1 MPDDRISFSAAPVSF
16 RLLSFLLFLLLMVSS
31 SGADC
36 VPSPFSVGVGN
47 VSLTNNQVARGL
59 EISVGTP
66 AQPFAFLPQWS
77 LNNTFVYPTDWDCG
91 TNWAEAGCMTFRG
104 GLFDKSKSTSVGA
117 TSTDSYP
124 TDSSPYPSL
133 EMFSDTLTLT
143 SSINVTKFPIGMP
156 KSDWGEQGYHPQAA
170 IGLGRNST
178 LLNALVSTGKIASR
192 SWAMFWGRQGA
203 TADAQMDG
211 NFVFGGYDR
220 AKVSGANFTQGLVYS
235 NPACSTG
242 MLVTITDISLNWSN
256 GTTTSLY
263 DGTQST
269 AMSACIV
276 PDYPVLMTIPYEP
289 YFKRFS
295 SVTGDN
301 IFSFGRS
308 FGINYY
314 GMLYPSGESPYS
326 GDLSITLSSG
336 LTARIANNQLVIP
349 ELTIDET
356 SGAILANASAP
367 ELVLNSMQQVN
378 ADDLPQLGRQFLS
391 SAYVMVN
398 QDAGQF
404 TLWAAKPTTEED
416 LVAVN
421 TDNRVY
427 DSFCAPGVTN
437 LITSTQ
443 STSNPDATKSAAP
456 DSNTGQSQK
465 TEGASTGLSSGAIAG
480 IVVGGVAGAALVAAA
495 ILFAIIRRR
504 RRQTKLSPETAEAPA
519 ELFAPKVIDQTPRA
533 PQELPGHVPNGSTE
547 RWELE

>member
-1 MPDDRISFSAAPVSF
+1 MPDDGILFSAAPSSSCLF
-16 RLLSFLLFLLLMVSS
+16 SFLLVLLLMVSS
-31 SGADC
+31 AGADC
-36 VPSPFSVGVGN
+36 VPSPFSVRVGN
-47 VSLTNNQVARGL
+47 VSLPNNQVARGL
-59 EISVGTP
+59 DIAVGVP
-66 AQPFAFLPQWS
+66 AQPFAFLPQWP
-77 LNNTFVYPTDWDCG
+77 LNNTFVYPTGWNCG
-91 TNWAEAGCMTFRG
+91 TDWAEAGCMTFRG

-124 TDSSPYPSL
+124 TDSSPYPYL
-133 EMFSDTLTLT
+133 EIFSDTLTLT
-143 SSINVTKFPIGMP
+143 PSSINVTKFPLGMP
-156 KSDWGEQGYHPQAA
+156 KADWGEEGYHPQAA

-220 AKVSGANFTQGLVYS
+220 AKASGTNFTQGLVYS

-242 MLVTITDISLNWSN
+242 MLVTITDISLNWKN

-263 DGTQST
+263 DGSQSA

-289 YFKRFS
+289 YFKRFTAITNDS
-295 SVTGDN
+295 
-301 IFSFGRS
+301 IISFGRS

-314 GMLYPSGESPYS
+314 GMLYASGKSPYS

-336 LTARIANNQLVIP
+336 LKARITNDQLVIP
-349 ELTIDET
+349 NLTIDKT

-378 ADDLPQLGRQFLS
+378 AGDLPQLGRQFLS

-421 TDNRVY
+421 SDNRVY
-427 DSFCAPGVTN
+427 SSFCAPGVSN
-437 LITSTQ
+437 LVGATQTTGTTSPTQ
-443 STSNPDATKSAAP
+443 SAASN
-456 DSNTGQSQK
+456 SNTEQSQ
-465 TEGASTGLSSGAIAG
+465 STGLSSGAIAG
-480 IVVGGVAGAALVAAA
+480 IVVGGVAGAALVVAGVF
-495 ILFAIIRRR
+495 FAIIKRRR
-504 RRQTKLSPETAEAPA
+504 RRQTKPSPEIAEAFSP
-519 ELFAPKVIDQTPRA
+519 PKVVDQTPRA
-533 PQELPGHVPNGSTE
+533 PQELPGHLPNGSTE